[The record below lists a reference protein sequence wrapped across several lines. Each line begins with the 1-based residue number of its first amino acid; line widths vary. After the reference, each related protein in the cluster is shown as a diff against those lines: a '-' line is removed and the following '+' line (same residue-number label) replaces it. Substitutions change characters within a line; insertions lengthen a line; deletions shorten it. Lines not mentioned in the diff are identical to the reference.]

1 MRASVAPAPAR
12 WPRPRS
18 EGPGPPPL
26 RVVPSARPLRASAGA
41 RGVALRFVGV
51 AVPLV
56 AALGAWRGVSYW
68 EYSEGAYAL
77 TARMLLDPVR
87 RRRRRP
93 APVAVLPR

>member
-1 MRASVAPAPAR
+1 MRASASPAPAR
-12 WPRPRS
+12 WPRVPSSAR
-18 EGPGPPPL
+18 L
-26 RVVPSARPLRASAGA
+26 RVVSPGRPLRAAAGAGA
-41 RGVALRFVGV
+41 RGAALRFTVV

-56 AALGAWRGVSYW
+56 AALAAWRGVSYW